1 MTSEDPETSFLL
13 CGTVLMT
20 EAHVIT
26 HCTQMLSSEVKC
38 TYVLPKYTYQD
49 QWTMYEGFWILVLA
63 IAKSATQECAAR
75 SRTDN

>member
-26 HCTQMLSSEVKC
+26 HSTLMLSSKVKC
-38 TYVLPKYTYQD
+38 TYVLTKYIYQD
-49 QWTMYEGFWILVLA
+49 QWTMYKGF
-63 IAKSATQECAAR
+63 
-75 SRTDN
+75 